1 MRAVRSVGLGVA
13 LFAGVLA
20 AGSFG
25 AAPPAKHHHHQI
37 HGVVV
42 EIDHNKD
49 KKGHGLIKVRTHQAG
64 KGQKAAAGK
73 KGEHV
78 VTVHVNHHTHFEKV
92 THPGGKGT
100 TKELAAHFRDLE
112 PGQHVRIKVNHEHHA
127 QEVSILHGGKGK
139 NKK

>member
-1 MRAVRSVGLGVA
+1 MRAVRTVGLGVA

-20 AGSFG
+20 ASSFG
-25 AAPPAKHHHHQI
+25 AAPPVKHHHHQI

-42 EIDHNKD
+42 EIDHTKN
-49 KKGHGLIKVRTHQAG
+49 KGHGLIKVRTHQNA

-92 THPGGKGT
+92 TPSGKGN
-100 TKELAAHFRDLE
+100 TKEVLAHFRDVE
-112 PGQHVRIKVNHEHHA
+112 PGQHVRIKVNHDHHA
-127 QEVSILHGGKGK
+127 QEVSILLEHKGK